1 MALAVVQLRR
11 GKRLAPDLLP
21 VLLFAALILLMLFSL
36 TLGRYPVPFMARG
49 TLDEIAPKLAWHNQ

>member
-1 MALAVVQLRR
+1 
-11 GKRLAPDLLP
+11 
-21 VLLFAALILLMLFSL
+21 MLFSL